1 MVVLRTR
8 EQSGGATRPRAGRFR
23 RAARMTGIVFAVT
36 LVLMSMSY
44 GRALLAPGYATW
56 TDKTSTWI
64 RDNGGGHL
72 LDAYENWRYATPPS
86 DSQPDLQKYVAP
98 VGIPGGSDTTAIHLP
113 VLPSAPGQSAPV
125 WTPGRADVH
134 GVTRSYT
141 SVFQPDP
148 EHRSVVSGV
157 ALVAYAAVSAH
168 LVPGTSQPG
177 GDAPGDA
184 HVPATDIPSLVAVF
198 NSGFKMNDI
207 DGGFYLDGTAYRPL
221 REGLASAVVDSA
233 GHLRVEQWGRDEAMG
248 PSISAV
254 RQNLALIVDHGAAV
268 EGLDGNSDNR
278 WGSAQNQLQY
288 TQRSALG
295 TTASGDLI
303 YIAGG
308 AMNLSTLARALVDA
322 GAVTGMEL
330 DIHSGMT
337 MFSSWVPD
345 MSGVLAPTAL
355 MPDIQQDPNR
365 YLAPDRRD
373 FFYITLSE
381 PTPQQPSVL
390 SPSVTSMTTAAKFDG
405 S

>member
-1 MVVLRTR
+1 
-8 EQSGGATRPRAGRFR
+8 
-23 RAARMTGIVFAVT
+23 MTGIVFAVT
-36 LVLMSMSY
+36 LVLILMSY

-56 TDKTSTWI
+56 TDKTSSWI
-64 RDNGGGHL
+64 RDIGGGHL

-86 DSQPDLQKYVAP
+86 DSQPDLHQYVAP

-113 VLPSAPGQSAPV
+113 VLSSAPGQSAPV

-148 EHRSVVSGV
+148 EHRSVVAGV
-157 ALVAYAAVSAH
+157 AIVAYAAVSAH

-184 HVPATDIPSLVAVF
+184 HVPPDDVPSLVAVF
-198 NSGFKMNDI
+198 DSGFKMNDI
-207 DGGFYLDGTAYRPL
+207 EGGFYLDGTVYRPL

-233 GHLRVEQWGRDEAMG
+233 GHLRVEKWGRDDAMG

-268 EGLDGNSDNR
+268 EGLDVNSDNR

-303 YIAGG
+303 YIVGG
-308 AMNLSTLARALVDA
+308 AMDLSTLARALVDA
-322 GAVTGMEL
+322 GAVTGMEI

-337 MFSSWVPD
+337 MFSSWAPD
-345 MSGVLAPTAL
+345 MSGVLAPTTL

-365 YLAPDRRD
+365 YLAPDRRG

>member
-1 MVVLRTR
+1 M
-8 EQSGGATRPRAGRFR
+8 
-23 RAARMTGIVFAVT
+23 
-36 LVLMSMSY
+36 
-44 GRALLAPGYATW
+44 
-56 TDKTSTWI
+56 
-64 RDNGGGHL
+64 
-72 LDAYENWRYATPPS
+72 
-86 DSQPDLQKYVAP
+86 
-98 VGIPGGSDTTAIHLP
+98 
-113 VLPSAPGQSAPV
+113 
-125 WTPGRADVH
+125 
-134 GVTRSYT
+134 
-141 SVFQPDP
+141 
-148 EHRSVVSGV
+148 
-157 ALVAYAAVSAH
+157 AVS
-168 LVPGTSQPG
+168 TSMEPRIG
-177 GDAPGDA
+177 HCVMGRPMA
-184 HVPATDIPSLVAVF
+184 F
-198 NSGFKMNDI
+198 
-207 DGGFYLDGTAYRPL
+207 FYLDGTAYRPL
-221 REGLASAVVDSA
+221 RDGQASAVVDSA
-233 GHLRVEQWGRDEAMG
+233 GHLRVEQWGRDDAMG

-268 EGLDGNSDNR
+268 EGLDVNSDNR

-345 MSGVLAPTAL
+345 MSGVLAPTTL
-355 MPDIQQDPNR
+355 IPDIQQDPNR

-381 PTPQQPSVL
+381 PTPQQSSVF
-390 SPSVTSMTTAAKFDG
+390 SPSVSSITTAAKFDG

>member
-1 MVVLRTR
+1 
-8 EQSGGATRPRAGRFR
+8 
-23 RAARMTGIVFAVT
+23 MTGIVFAVT
-36 LVLMSMSY
+36 LALLSMSY

-56 TDKTSTWI
+56 TDKTSSWI
-64 RDNGGGHL
+64 RDNGGGRL
-72 LDAYENWRYATPPS
+72 LDAYENWRYAAPPS
-86 DSQPDLQKYVAP
+86 DSQPDLHQYVAP
-98 VGIPGGSDTTAIHLP
+98 VAIPGGSDTTAIHLA
-113 VLPSAPGQSAPV
+113 VLPSVPGQSAPV
-125 WTPGRADVH
+125 WTSGRADVH

-148 EHRSVVSGV
+148 EHRSVVAGV
-157 ALVAYAAVSAH
+157 AIVAYAAVSAH

-221 REGLASAVVDSA
+221 RDGQASAVVDSA
-233 GHLRVEQWGRDEAMG
+233 GHLRVEQWGRDDAMG

-268 EGLDGNSDNR
+268 EGLDVNSDNR

-345 MSGVLAPTAL
+345 MSGVLAPTTL

-381 PTPQQPSVL
+381 PTPQQSSVFSL
-390 SPSVTSMTTAAKFDG
+390 SVSSMTTAAKFDG